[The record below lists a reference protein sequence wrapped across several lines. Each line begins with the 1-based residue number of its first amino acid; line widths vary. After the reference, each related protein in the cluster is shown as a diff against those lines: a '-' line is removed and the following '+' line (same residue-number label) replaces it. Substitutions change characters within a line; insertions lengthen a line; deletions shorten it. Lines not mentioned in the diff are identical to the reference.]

1 MTMERATTTDVFN
14 NEASAELSD
23 MGHEDP
29 PLNWKKD
36 DLNPSLSQ
44 AKVGNSCP

>member
-1 MTMERATTTDVFN
+1 MERATTTDLFN

-29 PLNWKKD
+29 PLNCKKD

-44 AKVGNSCP
+44 SRNSCP

>member
-1 MTMERATTTDVFN
+1 MERVTTTDVLN

-29 PLNWKKD
+29 PLEKD
-36 DLNPSLSQ
+36 DLNPSLSS
-44 AKVGNSCP
+44 KSRE